1 MRILIGCDT
10 FAPDLNGS
18 ASFAKRLG
26 AGMVQ
31 RGHEVHVLAPATK
44 EDGAGVF
51 QEEHEGRIMTVHR
64 IPSYSWPTHP
74 WFRFMMP
81 FTIRHHAKKAIRS
94 ARPDVVHVQSHIVAG
109 RGLFP
114 VAKKAGIRLAGT
126 NHSMPENI
134 VQHAP
139 AHTPQWFVDLVVGM
153 QWKSAKKLFGM
164 SDVITSPT
172 QSSADYF
179 EEKTGL
185 TGVIA
190 VSNGIETSNYT
201 PSFAPRTGNRIV
213 FVGRLDDEKHIDEL
227 IDAAARLDPALD
239 VQVDIVG
246 AGEARE
252 KLQAQARELGV
263 ADRIHFL
270 GKVSDE
276 QLRATLTAATVFAMP
291 SRAELQCI
299 AAMEA
304 EASALP
310 VVAANA
316 MALPHLVH
324 DGVNGH
330 LYEPGDIDGFVRGLT
345 DVLTASPARLDA
357 MKKASL
363 GIVAEHSMAHTL
375 DVFEA
380 IYLDQPI
387 PAAPAIPAAAPA
399 PEPVRPDADRSGR

>member
-1 MRILIGCDT
+1 MRILLGCDT

-26 AGMVQ
+26 AGMVG
-31 RGHEVHVLAPATK
+31 RGHEVHVLAPASRAR
-44 EDGAGVF
+44 GAGVF
-51 QEEHEGRIMTVHR
+51 REEHEGCVLTVHR
-64 IPSYSWPTHP
+64 IPSYAWPTHP

-81 FTIRHHAKKAIRS
+81 MTARHHAKRVVRAAK
-94 ARPDVVHVQSHIVAG
+94 PDVVHVQSHIVAG

-114 VAKKAGIRLAGT
+114 VARKAGIRLAGT
-126 NHSMPENI
+126 NHTMPENI

-139 AHTPQWFVDLVVGM
+139 AHTPASLVDAVVRAQWR
-153 QWKSAKKLFGM
+153 SARRLFGM
-164 SDVITSPT
+164 ADVVTSPT
-172 QSSADYF
+172 RSSADYF
-179 EEKTGL
+179 EEMTGL
-185 TGVIA
+185 TDVIT
-190 VSNGIETSNYT
+190 VSNGIDTSCYT
-201 PSFAPRTGNRIV
+201 PDFAPRADNRIV

-227 IDAAARLDPALD
+227 IDATARLDRALD
-239 VQVDIVG
+239 VQLDIVG

-270 GKVSDE
+270 GKLSDDE
-276 QLRATLTAATVFAMP
+276 LRATLTAATVFAMP

-304 EASALP
+304 MATALP

-324 DGVNGH
+324 DGENGH
-330 LYEPGDIDGFVRGLT
+330 LYEPGDIDGFVAGLT
-345 DVLTASPARLDA
+345 DVLTAAPERLDA

-363 GIVAEHSMAHTL
+363 AIVAEHSMAHTL

-380 IYLDQPI
+380 IYQDRPI
-387 PAAPAIPAAAPA
+387 PAPSSAAPSA
-399 PEPVRPDADRSGR
+399 EPIRPDADRSGR